1 MGARGSGRFRWGA
14 LLCVLAFGC
23 GSDAPPPPGAA
34 KPIAELLRCD
44 ITERDCQERIY
55 ASVAERLA
63 SDPRDPPPIRT
74 ISVSEYEEELREI
87 FVPEDY
93 SDAEPTSR
101 GLRLMGLMTEGS
113 TNLIDAQIENLVSW
127 VGAYFSS
134 VDGTITVI
142 DRDYDDISGQA
153 LLAHEFVHAIQ
164 DRDFDFDVI
173 NAGVE
178 LEDNFLATRAVIE
191 GDADHNSIAWAFE
204 LLETPLT
211 TADWA
216 ALHDD
221 AKRLLRGTIV
231 NPDVSVI
238 DLGASFPYVHGGEFV
253 GEAILSEGL
262 GVRQELWTNGP
273 AASAAVM
280 SGYAAFTDG
289 TVPARD
295 VPESAYPAVPAE
307 YAEIVKDELGAWTL
321 FVFLHHFGVGQDLA
335 WDVALAS
342 IGDVFSVY
350 ESEAD
355 TVTVWRLRFTPTE
368 LAVGNV
374 VDVALDRLGSAA
386 QMSFVEGNDV
396 VIVAA
401 ETQMALDNWL
411 AEPIEPLASRIATKG
426 APRRIRRVGSKGTCV
441 KSALGIGRFE

>member
-1 MGARGSGRFRWGA
+1 M
-14 LLCVLAFGC
+14 
-23 GSDAPPPPGAA
+23 
-34 KPIAELLRCD
+34 
-44 ITERDCQERIY
+44 
-55 ASVAERLA
+55 
-63 SDPRDPPPIRT
+63 
-74 ISVSEYEEELREI
+74 
-87 FVPEDY
+87 
-93 SDAEPTSR
+93 
-101 GLRLMGLMTEGS
+101 
-113 TNLIDAQIENLVSW
+113 
-127 VGAYFSS
+127 
-134 VDGTITVI
+134 
-142 DRDYDDISGQA
+142 
-153 LLAHEFVHAIQ
+153 HAIQ

-178 LEDNFLATRAVIE
+178 LEDAFLSTRAVIE

-221 AKRLLRGTIV
+221 AKRILRGTIV

-273 AASAAVM
+273 TASAAVM
-280 SGYAAFTDG
+280 SGYAAFTDR

-307 YAEIVKDELGAWTL
+307 YEEIVKDELGAWTL

-355 TVTVWRLRFTPTE
+355 TVTVWRVRFAPTE
-368 LAVGNV
+368 LAVGDV

-386 QMSFVEGNDV
+386 EMSFVEGNDV

-411 AEPIEPLASRIATKG
+411 AEPMEPFASRIATKG
-426 APRRIRRVGSKGTCV
+426 APRRIRGVRSKGTCV